1 MPLFFGLVARGKVV
15 LCDHAEVSGNF
26 EALSQNILQTKRE
39 DGSKISYQ
47 NGRYLFHVS
56 TVRLLTLICVT
67 EDTFERGVAYCF
79 LSRVYDELS
88 SAGLLEKANT
98 CGPYAIRTEFGPK
111 LGELMRE
118 FSSADKVTV
127 LQSQVKEVTQ
137 VMTSNIEHVI
147 ARGEALSDLEERSEL
162 LQNSSVEFRNNA
174 TRLKRKVL
182 WKSIKLWVAVVV
194 VLVMV
199 LAIIAALIAL
209 GVTGKFSTKK

>member
-1 MPLFFGLVARGKVV
+1 M
-15 LCDHAEVSGNF
+15 
-26 EALSQNILQTKRE
+26 
-39 DGSKISYQ
+39 
-47 NGRYLFHVS
+47 
-56 TVRLLTLICVT
+56 
-67 EDTFERGVAYCF
+67 
-79 LSRVYDELS
+79 
-88 SAGLLEKANT
+88 
-98 CGPYAIRTEFGPK
+98 
-111 LGELMRE
+111 
-118 FSSADKVTV
+118 
-127 LQSQVKEVTQ
+127 KEVTQ

>member
-1 MPLFFGLVARGKVV
+1 MAPKSGLF
-15 LCDHAEVSGNF
+15 
-26 EALSQNILQTKRE
+26 LSLSSHHVTLSTQH
-39 DGSKISYQ
+39 SYQ

-88 SAGLLEKANT
+88 SAGLLVIQMTSLSIHITVCLPQEKANT

-127 LQSQVKEVTQ
+127 LQSQV
-137 VMTSNIEHVI
+137 
-147 ARGEALSDLEERSEL
+147 L
-162 LQNSSVEFRNNA
+162 LLPSVLLH
-174 TRLKRKVL
+174 TV
-182 WKSIKLWVAVVV
+182 
-194 VLVMV
+194 
-199 LAIIAALIAL
+199 
-209 GVTGKFSTKK
+209 